1 MTSSTVISTKPLSVR
16 GISVVVPYYDKKSLF
31 KKTFNEL
38 KIQLTPDDEVIV
50 VDDHS
55 PSGVGVCSCQAL
67 TIVRPPKLETHIYR
81 LNTLRNL
88 GIMTA
93 KNDAVAILDPDC
105 IPNKHFLDNARKL
118 FDPSVLFAGRIDYL
132 DKDGGIL
139 KLDPRRVDGSSRWV
153 DKSIHSAGMVWGGIM
168 LFSKSRAE
176 LVGLFDTDY
185 DSGWGAEDH
194 DFGERCYSSGMRLR
208 YEPALQVQHQWHPKV
223 HPNQQRNLDL
233 WKTKK
238 ANYVPHLNLVTPYKP
253 AVAVLVATLRRPH
266 YIDQVMRGIFRTRVP
281 LKVRLVN
288 QGDSTSEQLDALK
301 WWRGRWAVDVVDY
314 PEPRRLSV
322 VRTEAMHLFGD
333 EGYKYMMTLDDDIL
347 PHPGSIEALLRAL
360 KANPQYHAIAG
371 GVLQKGKTRM
381 LGGYIIPTE
390 EKQHYS
396 LPLVRGVA
404 EVRFISSGFTAFRL
418 DPLVPYDTEYEFGWN
433 DFDWSQEIKLRGLRM
448 AVCGDALAYHRY
460 LVTSRGIISQ
470 TDAFEYLKF
479 RANRQRHNASADRF
493 KSKWGFRPRAPK
505 IWGGPVLEGTLW

>member
-1 MTSSTVISTKPLSVR
+1 MR
-16 GISVVVPYYDKKSLF
+16 GISVICPFYEKRAAF

-38 KIQLTPDDEVIV
+38 KIQLKPEDEIIV

-55 PSGVGVCSCQAL
+55 PSGVGICGCQAL
-67 TIVRPPKLETHIYR
+67 TVVRPPKLRSHIYR

-93 KNDAVAILDPDC
+93 KNDAVAVLDPDC
-105 IPNKHFLDNARKL
+105 IPNKFFLDNARKL

-132 DKDGGIL
+132 DEDGGIL
-139 KLDPRRVDGSSRWV
+139 KLDPRARTDGSSRWV
-153 DKSIHSAGMVWGGIM
+153 DKSLQSAGMVWGGIM
-168 LFSKSRAE
+168 FFSKSRAE
-176 LVGLFDTDY
+176 LVGLYDTDY

-208 YEPALQVQHQWHPKV
+208 YEPALAVKHQWHPKV

-233 WKTKK
+233 WKVKQ
-238 ANYVPHLNLVTPYKP
+238 ANYVNRLNLVTPYKP
-253 AVAVLVATLRRPH
+253 SVAVLVATLRRPH

-288 QGDSTSEQLDALK
+288 QGDSTPEQLDALK
-301 WWRGRWAVDVVDY
+301 WWRGRWAVDVVDH
-314 PEPRRLSV
+314 PEPRRLSE
-322 VRTEAMHLFGD
+322 VRTEAMQLFGS
-333 EGYKYMMTLDDDIL
+333 EGYKYMVTLDDDIL

-360 KANPQYHAIAG
+360 EANPHYHAIAG
-371 GVLQKGKTRM
+371 GIIQNGKNRM

-390 EKQHYS
+390 NKQHYS
-396 LPLVRGVA
+396 LPLINGIA

-418 DPLVPYDTEYEFGWN
+418 DPLIPYDTEYDFGWN
-433 DFDWSQEIKLRGLRM
+433 DWDWSNEIKKAGLRM

-460 LVTSRGIISQ
+460 LVTSKGITPQ
-470 TDAFEYLKF
+470 TDAFEYLTF
-479 RANRQRHNASADRF
+479 RANRQRHKASAHRF
-493 KSKWGFRPRAPK
+493 KSKWGYSPRAPK